1 MFGLGGQELILILLI
16 ILLLFGA
23 KKLPELARG
32 LGKGMKEFKKAQSE
46 MEEEFNSATDEK
58 QKKDKSSSSS
68 QS

>member
-1 MFGLGGQELILILLI
+1 MFGLGGQELILILMI

-46 MEEEFNSATDEK
+46 MEEEFNKAIDETPKKKSSATDGE
-58 QKKDKSSSSS
+58 
-68 QS
+68 